1 MADRKIDIIIN
12 ADDLA
17 TKEIKKLEKNIWKLD
32 WTFKKM
38 WQQVWKAWKAV
49 KENMWKI
56 VVGFGAA
63 WAAVVATWKQFLDL
77 GTNIELTQKKAN
89 TVFGEYIKDVEKF
102 ADETWKAMWL
112 SKNEFLSAAAGIQD
126 LLIPMWFARDE
137 ATKLTT
143 DTIALSWA
151 LAEWSWGARTATE
164 VADIL
169 AKAYLWETEQLKW
182 LGIALNAEI
191 INQRVAE
198 NATKWLKWAT
208 EEQSRAMA
216 IQQLILEKST
226 DAQEAYKNGAGSLAR
241 KQAELSATIKNTR
254 DTIAVALIPVM
265 NDFIKSLTPVI
276 EKVAENI
283 TQWAKNKE
291 NIENLKDS
299 IVTATKVFVNIWKI
313 IWLVAKIIHW
323 FWKILWEIAYDI
335 YKFAQDTIKI
345 FEFLWK
351 DIEKTFISTNSKAEW
366 WGWNMLDMFINWIK
380 PKIPLLETTVS
391 SISTTISDYL
401 WFHSPTKKG
410 ATSDSDKWMPN
421 FIKMLKQWLDNWKS
435 DIERASSRISSAI
448 WDAFEKEDLEEFL
461 NSIKNSSESAFRSI
475 WSDIDAQKW
484 NLRGLINEY
493 KWLNDQI
500 DNINNAI
507 SSIELEWTTQVA
519 QRTIEIEKELAN
531 LSKTI
536 KEWVDDSIDRKRLE
550 EKQKQLELELQLAKA
565 NTTQEEIEK
574 VRIEN
579 AKTETQKI
587 LDRIN
592 ARIKEQEEEKARI
605 LELQEL
611 KKQELLSEAEVY
623 KNLIEQKKKLDEQYF
638 EIFQN
643 NITRQKSEIDIAIEK
658 MRRLIELSRKAN
670 IWGFTSW
677 VDWARADGWP
687 VQAWKTFL
695 VWERW
700 PELFT
705 PRSSWMI
712 TSNENLRWWWDININ
727 MWGVTVTNEAD
738 ENRLVEK
745 LTRQIQLQKLWIS

>member
-241 KQAELSATIKNTR
+241 QQAELSATIKNTR

-605 LELQEL
+605 IELQEL